1 MATQAATQGGAPAG
15 GQSGPAAAPAP
26 KGYIR
31 KKIKWQTKAR
41 NGKSR
46 RWKSRW
52 ILVKSRA
59 PKKKA

>member
-1 MATQAATQGGAPAG
+1 MANQAGQGGAG
-15 GQSGPAAAPAP
+15 GGGGGAPVP
-26 KGYIR
+26 KGYVR

-59 PKKKA
+59 VRKKA

>member
-1 MATQAATQGGAPAG
+1 MANQGNQGGG
-15 GQSGPAAAPAP
+15 GGGGGGGATPEVP
-26 KGYIR
+26 KGYVR
-31 KKIKWQTKAR
+31 RKIKWQTKAR

-59 PKKKA
+59 TRKKS

>member
-1 MATQAATQGGAPAG
+1 MANPGGAASGGG
-15 GQSGPAAAPAP
+15 GQGAAGADVP
-26 KGYIR
+26 KGYVR

-59 PKKKA
+59 VRKKA